1 MDRLTTTFTRQSVLK
16 RLPELTILI
25 LVVLVAGGIWLFV
38 GIADEVAEGDTH
50 AVDKTVL
57 LSLRAPDNPAQPLG
71 PPWVEETARD
81 ITALGSFSVLG
92 LLTLTAC
99 GYLFIQR
106 RHRMALLVVVAI
118 GGGMAIS
125 AVLKTLFDR
134 PRPDLVPHEAMYTTS
149 FPSQH
154 SMLSA
159 IVYLTLAALL
169 ARVQPTAALRAYLL
183 VIAVFLAVIIGISR
197 VYLGVHWP
205 SDVLAGWAAGGA
217 WACLCWLVA
226 RRLQRRGEV
235 EGADGE
241 EGVDAA
247 KDLSAQR

>member
-1 MDRLTTTFTRQSVLK
+1 MDRITAAFSRRSLLK
-16 RLPELTILI
+16 SLPELSILI

-50 AVDKTVL
+50 AIDKTVL
-57 LSLRAPDNPAQPLG
+57 LALRAPDNPAQPLG

-81 ITALGSFSVLG
+81 VTALGSFSVLG
-92 LLTLTAC
+92 ILTLSAC

-106 RHRMALLVVVAI
+106 RHRMALLVLVAA

-134 PRPDLVPHEAMYTTS
+134 SRPDLVPHEVMYTTG

-154 SMLSA
+154 SMMSA

-169 ARVQPTAALRAYLL
+169 ARVQPTAALRAYML
-183 VIAVFLAVIIGISR
+183 VIAVFLAVVIGISR

-217 WACLCWLVA
+217 WASLCWLVA
-226 RRLQRRGEV
+226 RRLQREGEV
-235 EGADGE
+235 ETA
-241 EGVDAA
+241 EGQDPAV
-247 KDLSAQR
+247 